1 MNFSNVD
8 GIIFDLDGT
17 LWDSTE
23 LVLTAWNSVLRKRED
38 VRAEITLEDL
48 KNVMGLQI
56 KEIGQKFFPYLDESA
71 QGEIMKECCALECEY
86 ILKQGGKLFDD
97 LEQVLQELSK
107 KYKLFIVSNC
117 QNGYI
122 EGFFQYHQ
130 LGQYFV
136 DYECAEGT
144 GLPKADNISLV
155 IERNNLKNPVYIGDT
170 QGDRNACL
178 TAKVPFIF
186 AHYGYGDVD
195 GYDHKISSLLELT
208 TLFPTV

>member
-1 MNFSNVD
+1 MSFSNVD

-23 LVLTAWNSVLRKRED
+23 LVLTSWNSVLRKRED
-38 VRAEITLEDL
+38 VREEITLESL
-48 KNVMGLQI
+48 KNVMGFQI
-56 KEIGQKFFPYLDESA
+56 KEIGQKFFPYLDETA
-71 QGEIMKECCALECEY
+71 QEEIMKECCALECEY

-97 LEQVLQELSK
+97 LEHVLKALSK

-155 IERNNLKNPVYIGDT
+155 IERNNLKNPVYVGDT

-186 AHYGYGDVD
+186 AGYGYGNVD
-195 GYDHKISSLLELT
+195 GCDGKIDSLKDLIS
-208 TLFPTV
+208 LFL